1 MRRQLHLRKEVAP
14 PVPPH
19 PTSQVAGDAAPEQ
32 HSQSAVAVDVVV
44 DHSLAG
50 VVAEVAAAT
59 FPLACPPHSSP
70 DDIAGFI
77 TTNLAE
83 ANFAAYIAS
92 DESDVLIARTS
103 DGTTV
108 GYSLVHHRP
117 PTDPDVAAVVVE
129 TPSSELSKMYV
140 LPDHHSRGRTDPPAQ
155 LLMRAAIE
163 TARDRGSVLVW
174 LGVNQ
179 ENVRAQRFYTKMGFE
194 RAGVKTF
201 DLNGSIEHDFIL
213 TRRL

>member
-1 MRRQLHLRKEVAP
+1 MRCKLLLRKEVATSV
-14 PVPPH
+14 PVD
-19 PTSQVAGDAAPEQ
+19 PTGPITGDAAPEQ
-32 HSQSAVAVDVVV
+32 HSQGRFAVDVVI
-44 DHSLAG
+44 DSSLAAD
-50 VVAEVAAAT
+50 VAEVAAAT

-77 TTNLAE
+77 KTNLAE
-83 ANFAAYIAS
+83 ANFAEYIAS
-92 DESDVLIARTS
+92 DKSDVLIARTP

-117 PTDPDVAAVVVE
+117 PSDPDVAAVVVE
-129 TPSSELSKMYV
+129 APSSELSKMYV

-163 TARDRGSVLVW
+163 TARERGSVLVW

-179 ENVRAQRFYTKMGFE
+179 ENVRAQRFYAKMGFE

-201 DLNGSIEHDFIL
+201 DLNGSIENDFIL

>member
-1 MRRQLHLRKEVAP
+1 MAAE
-14 PVPPH
+14 
-19 PTSQVAGDAAPEQ
+19 AAPEQ
-32 HSQSAVAVDVVV
+32 HSQGKFIVDVVV
-44 DHSLAG
+44 DPSLTAD
-50 VVAEVAAAT
+50 VAEVAAAT

-77 TTNLAE
+77 KANLAE
-83 ANFAAYIAS
+83 ANFADYIAGN
-92 DESDVLIARTS
+92 ESDVLVARTP

-117 PTDPDVAAVVVE
+117 PSDPDVAAVVGE
-129 TPSSELSKMYV
+129 EPSSELSKMYV

-155 LLMRAAIE
+155 LLMRAAIK

-179 ENVRAQRFYTKMGFE
+179 ENVRAQRFYVKMGFE

-201 DLNGSIEHDFIL
+201 DLNGSIENDFIL
-213 TRRL
+213 IRRL

>member
-1 MRRQLHLRKEVAP
+1 MNIDYRP
-14 PVPPH
+14 GSF
-19 PTSQVAGDAAPEQ
+19 T
-32 HSQSAVAVDVVV
+32 VV
-44 DHSLAG
+44 DSSG
-50 VVAEVAAAT
+50 REAAFDGDQYKWEITDGMLIVNA
-59 FPLACPPHSSP
+59 
-70 DDIAGFI
+70 I
-77 TTNLAE
+77 TTE
-83 ANFAAYIAS
+83 GHFAAYIAS

-117 PTDPDVAAVVVE
+117 STDPDVAAVVVE

-140 LPDHHSRGRTDPPAQ
+140 LPDHHSRGRTEPPAQ

>member
-1 MRRQLHLRKEVAP
+1 MPLD
-14 PVPPH
+14 
-19 PTSQVAGDAAPEQ
+19 PTGPITAEAAPEH
-32 HSQSAVAVDVVV
+32 HSQDRFIVDVVV
-44 DHSLAG
+44 DPSLAAD
-50 VVAEVAAAT
+50 VAEVAAAT

-77 TTNLAE
+77 NANLAE

-92 DESDVLIARTS
+92 DESDVLVARTP

-117 PTDPDVAAVVVE
+117 PSDPDVAAVVVE
-129 TPSSELSKMYV
+129 APSSELSKMYV
-140 LPDHHSRGRTDPPAQ
+140 LPDHHSRGRTDPPGQ

-179 ENVRAQRFYTKMGFE
+179 ENVRAQRFYAKMGFE

-201 DLNGSIEHDFIL
+201 DLNGSIENDFIL

>member
-1 MRRQLHLRKEVAP
+1 MTAE
-14 PVPPH
+14 
-19 PTSQVAGDAAPEQ
+19 AAPEQ
-32 HSQSAVAVDVVV
+32 HSQDRFIVDVVV
-44 DHSLAG
+44 DPSLAAD
-50 VVAEVAAAT
+50 VAEVAAAT

-77 TTNLAE
+77 NANLAE

-92 DESDVLIARTS
+92 DESDVLVARTP

-117 PTDPDVAAVVVE
+117 PSDPDVVVE
-129 TPSSELSKMYV
+129 APSSELSKMYV
-140 LPDHHSRGRTDPPAQ
+140 LPDHHSRGRTDPPGQ

-179 ENVRAQRFYTKMGFE
+179 ENVRAQRFYAKMGFE

-201 DLNGSIEHDFIL
+201 DLNGSIENDFIL

>member
-1 MRRQLHLRKEVAP
+1 MRRQLLLRKEIAP
-14 PVPPH
+14 SVPLD
-19 PTSQVAGDAAPEQ
+19 PTGPITAEAAPEH
-32 HSQSAVAVDVVV
+32 HSQDRFIVDVVV
-44 DHSLAG
+44 DPSLAAD
-50 VVAEVAAAT
+50 VAEVAAAT

-77 TTNLAE
+77 NANLAE

-92 DESDVLIARTS
+92 DESDVLVARTP

-117 PTDPDVAAVVVE
+117 PSDPDVAAVVVE
-129 TPSSELSKMYV
+129 APSSELSKMYV
-140 LPDHHSRGRTDPPAQ
+140 LPDHHSRGRTDPPGQ

-179 ENVRAQRFYTKMGFE
+179 ENVRAQRFYAKMGFE

-201 DLNGSIEHDFIL
+201 DLNGSIENDFIL

>member
-1 MRRQLHLRKEVAP
+1 MRRQLLLRKEIAP
-14 PVPPH
+14 SVPLD
-19 PTSQVAGDAAPEQ
+19 PTGPITAEAAPEQ
-32 HSQSAVAVDVVV
+32 HFQDRFIVDVVV
-44 DHSLAG
+44 DPSLAAD
-50 VVAEVAAAT
+50 VAEVAAAT

-70 DDIAGFI
+70 ADIAGFI
-77 TTNLAE
+77 NANLAE

-92 DESDVLIARTS
+92 DESDVLVARTP

-117 PTDPDVAAVVVE
+117 PSDPDVAAVVVE
-129 TPSSELSKMYV
+129 APSSELSKMYV
-140 LPDHHSRGRTDPPAQ
+140 LADHHSRGRTDPPGQ
-155 LLMRAAIE
+155 LLMLAAIE

-179 ENVRAQRFYTKMGFE
+179 ENVLAQRFYAKMGFE

-201 DLNGSIEHDFIL
+201 DLNGSIENDFIL